1 MRNWYVVVLL
11 LLSFVITSC
20 SSTKKVSNSAK
31 KSVNKPISKVD
42 RVVANALK
50 YKGVK
55 YRFGGT
61 TAKGMDCS
69 GIVYVSYLDENV
81 QLPRISR
88 DMAKRGRKI
97 ALKNARKGDLLFF
110 KTSKKGRGIN
120 HVGLIVAV
128 SYGKIK
134 FIHATTSRGVIIS
147 DLSQKYWKNAYVK
160 TNRIL

>member
-1 MRNWYVVVLL
+1 MRKWYIVLL
-11 LLSFVITSC
+11 ILSLVITSC
-20 SSTKKVSNSAK
+20 SSTKNVKNSSRK
-31 KSVNKPISKVD
+31 RVNKTVSKVD
-42 RVVANALK
+42 KIVENALK
-50 YKGVK
+50 YEGVK

-61 TAKGMDCS
+61 TTKGMDCS
-69 GIVYVSYLDENV
+69 GIVYVSYLEENI

-97 ALKNARKGDLLFF
+97 ALKKAKKGDLLFF

-120 HVGLIVAV
+120 HVGLIVTV
-128 SYGKIK
+128 SNGKIK